1 MATSNTSLSYF
12 FLSEKYITV
21 SKLIEHTMA
30 TPDKR
35 YSRVQI

>member
-12 FLSEKYITV
+12 FLSEKYII

-30 TPDKR
+30 TRDKR